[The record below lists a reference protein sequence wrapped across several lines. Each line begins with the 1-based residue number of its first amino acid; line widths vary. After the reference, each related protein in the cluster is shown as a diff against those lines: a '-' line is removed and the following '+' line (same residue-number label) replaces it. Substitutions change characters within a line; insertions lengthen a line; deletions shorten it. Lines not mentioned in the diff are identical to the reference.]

1 QHPYEPSLQGILL
14 ASSSLQTDSPT
25 PPTSNQSNQLLPA
38 SSSSGGSHQQQQQH
52 QQQHQHQHRLNRRQS
67 SQEDS
72 QAGGTGSAG
81 GYQRAPYAESESI
94 SSKHTSV
101 LVSYWTC
108 LTERMSSLICKC
120 CERTL
125 PPPAESV

>member
-1 QHPYEPSLQGILL
+1 MQGILL

-25 PPTSNQSNQLLPA
+25 PPPSHQLLLPA
-38 SSSSGGSHQQQQQH
+38 SSSSGGGGSQH
-52 QQQHQHQHRLNRRQS
+52 HRRQS
-67 SQEDS
+67 SS
-72 QAGGTGSAG
+72 
-81 GYQRAPYAESESI
+81 QRAPYAESESI

-108 LTERMSSLICKC
+108 LTERISSLICKC

-125 PPPAESV
+125 PPVESV

>member
-25 PPTSNQSNQLLPA
+25 PPLSSRQSHQLLPA
-38 SSSSGGSHQQQQQH
+38 SSSSGGSNPPPSLQPF
-52 QQQHQHQHRLNRRQS
+52 NRRQS
-67 SQEDS
+67 SQD
-72 QAGGTGSAG
+72 GTGGGGGGSSTG

-101 LVSYWTC
+101 LVSYWAC

-125 PPPAESV
+125 PPAESV

>member
-1 QHPYEPSLQGILL
+1 PYEPSLQGILL

-25 PPTSNQSNQLLPA
+25 PTPSSRQSHQLLPA
-38 SSSSGGSHQQQQQH
+38 SSSSGGSNPPPPVPLLQYS
-52 QQQHQHQHRLNRRQS
+52 RRQS
-67 SQEDS
+67 SQDG
-72 QAGGTGSAG
+72 AG
-81 GYQRAPYAESESI
+81 QRAPYAESESI

-101 LVSYWTC
+101 LVSYWAC

-125 PPPAESV
+125 PPAESV